1 MPLTQTSL
9 ATATANP
16 AAVVLTDAEREQVGT
31 LADRLAATAPAAT
44 DDLQWIQAV
53 RDASAGLPQRLLAE
67 LRAFRHDAGPDGVL
81 LVRNLPVVPADGTRL
96 PPTPSHAGSVERTAT
111 TAAAV
116 VTAAMLQLG
125 EVIAFR
131 NEKTGALVQ
140 NVVPVP
146 GRERQQSNAGSEL
159 LEMHIENAFHDNRP
173 DYIGLLCVREDP
185 SGEARLCT
193 ASVRRALPL
202 LSGRTREILS
212 EARFLTE
219 APPSFEDREGAAPAH
234 PILPGAPEDPDVLVD
249 FHATHPLDGE
259 AREAMAE
266 LREVFVRVTSSLAL
280 VPGDLAVVDNRL
292 AVHGRSPF
300 VPRYDGTDRWL
311 HRVYASLDN
320 RRTRPQ
326 RLDAGAVLD

>member
-1 MPLTQTSL
+1 MTETSV
-9 ATATANP
+9 ATTVAS
-16 AAVVLTDAEREQVGT
+16 AAVVLTGPERRRIGEV
-31 LADRLAATAPAAT
+31 ADRLARTGPAAT
-44 DDLQWIQAV
+44 DDLNWIRAV

-81 LVRNLPVVPADGTRL
+81 LVRNLPVSPVGGPPL
-96 PPTPSHAGSVERTAT
+96 PPTPTQAGSVERVAS

-116 VTAAMLQLG
+116 VTATMLQLG

-131 NEKTGALVQ
+131 NEKSGALVQ

-146 GRERQQSNAGSEL
+146 GQERQQSNAGSEL
-159 LEMHIENAFHDNRP
+159 LEMHVENAFHDNRP

-185 SGEARLCT
+185 SGEARLTT
-193 ASVRRALPL
+193 ASIRRAFPL
-202 LSGRTREILS
+202 LSARARTVLS

-219 APPSFEDREGAAPAH
+219 APPSFDGRAGAAPAH
-234 PILPGAPEDPDVLVD
+234 AILPGAAEDPDVLVD

-266 LREVFVRVTSSLAL
+266 LRDAFIRTRSALAL
-280 VPGDLAVVDNRL
+280 APGDLAIVDNRL

-320 RRTRPQ
+320 RRNRPL
-326 RLDAGAVLD
+326 RHTAGAVLD